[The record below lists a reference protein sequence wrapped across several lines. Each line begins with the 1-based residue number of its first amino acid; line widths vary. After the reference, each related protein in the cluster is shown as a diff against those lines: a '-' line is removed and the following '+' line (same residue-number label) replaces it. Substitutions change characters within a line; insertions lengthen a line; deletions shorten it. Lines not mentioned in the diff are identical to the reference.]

1 MTSLPVRAELTKLG
15 ALLLLDP
22 KDLAYLSHLDASVI
36 RKFREDAMD
45 MMFAADRKRLEGS
58 AAATRM
64 VPAAISA
71 KIATLVIPPRLA
83 ARVAGLTESGKA
95 VDLASRLPVKYLAD
109 VAPFL
114 DPRRV
119 SAILGEVPNEL
130 VSEVAKILGRTGD
143 YITMGRMVAHIKH
156 EAIFQT
162 LAHLDDYTLLQAGF
176 VIEDTSRMPEIIHML
191 PEHRLISITEVA
203 DERGHWLEA
212 MGLLDNLDDSLR
224 RHLVNLVARQPHL
237 MNGLVK
243 CAYDEDLWDVALPL
257 APLMTE
263 ESLQTFV
270 HVDVLHQREVVESLV
285 DAAARLD
292 LWEHVNP
299 LLPLVDSNLGAHL
312 AHALA
317 GISDEHLDRLV
328 GEVTRAGLKDALD
341 AVALHDEKLAERIAH
356 RNA

>member
-1 MTSLPVRAELTKLG
+1 MTSLAVRAELTKLG
-15 ALLLLDP
+15 ALLSLDP
-22 KDLAYLSHLDASVI
+22 KDLGYLADLDPDAI

-45 MMFAADRKRLEGS
+45 MMFEADRKRLEGS
-58 AAATRM
+58 AAATKL
-64 VPAAISA
+64 VPIAITA
-71 KIATLVIPPRLA
+71 KIASMLIPPRLA
-83 ARVAGLTESGKA
+83 ARIAGLIDSGKA
-95 VDLASRLPVKYLAD
+95 VELASRLPVKYLAD
-109 VAPFL
+109 VTPFL

-119 SAILGEVPNEL
+119 SAILGEVPNEM
-130 VSEVAKILGRTGD
+130 VAEVAKVLDGTGD

-156 EAIFQT
+156 DAIFQT
-162 LAHLDDYTLLQAGF
+162 LAHLSDYTLLQTGF
-176 VIEDTSRMPEIIHML
+176 VIEHQSRIPEIIHML

-243 CAYDEDLWDVALPL
+243 CAYDEGLWDVALPL

-270 HVDVLHQREVVESLV
+270 HVDVLHRPEVVESLV

-292 LWEHVNP
+292 LWGHLNP
-299 LLPLVDSNLGAHL
+299 LLPLVESELAVHL

-317 GISDEHLDRLV
+317 AISDEHLDRLV

-341 AVALHDEKLAERIAH
+341 AVAVHDETLAERIAN